1 MEEIEF
7 EKLVILLEGQ
17 NDIEIISKIKKPIQV
32 RIQDKHYRVT
42 GIKKTDLLEYFDNVP
57 DHNQQEA
64 ASLPGVQVLGKESTE
79 EKILPQASF
88 PVPEGDESDRVYIQH
103 PASECKEE
111 GKGVQA
117 DSGGVQN
124 LL

>member
-1 MEEIEF
+1 MEEIDF
-7 EKLVILLEGQ
+7 EQLKVVLEGQ
-17 NDIEIISKIKKPIQV
+17 NDIEIISKLKKPIQV

-57 DHNQQEA
+57 DQDQQKA
-64 ASLPGVQVLGKESTE
+64 APMPGVQVFREESIKEE
-79 EKILPQASF
+79 ILPQASC
-88 PVPEGDESDRVYIQH
+88 PVPEGDESDRVYLQCS
-103 PASECKEE
+103 ASERKEE
-111 GKGVQA
+111 REGVQV